1 MIRSKIIFGISKWL
15 LLIAYLV
22 ASLSFA
28 WDASQNLVCK
38 RVDVNIED
46 SLTNAFITK
55 RDIIR
60 VIESKG
66 RSPIGKNL
74 NEINT
79 HELEQKIA
87 SFNTVRNVETYK
99 TAKGNVSVRVTQR
112 KPIARVINR
121 QGQNYYFDDEGK
133 IFLWSSSYTSHV
145 LVINGNIKEPFKITN
160 EVNVSEWKTENDS
173 VSSPFIY
180 QLYEFAKFI
189 TNNSFWNAQI
199 AQVYVDNTNDIELIP
214 RVGGHTILLGGLN
227 DYEVKLKK
235 LSLFYEK
242 ALPSEGWNKYKT
254 INLKYS
260 NQVICTKR

>member
-1 MIRSKIIFGISKWL
+1 MIGKKVIFGISKWL

-28 WDASQNLVCK
+28 NDASQNLVCK
-38 RVDVNIED
+38 RIDVIVED
-46 SLTNAFITK
+46 SLINAFITK

-60 VIESKG
+60 VIERKG
-66 RSPIGKNL
+66 HSPIGKNL

-79 HELEQKIA
+79 HELEQQIA
-87 SFNTVRNVETYK
+87 SFNTVRNVEAYK
-99 TAKGNVSVRVTQR
+99 TAIGNVSVRVNQR

-121 QGQNYYFDDEGK
+121 MGQHYYFDDEGK
-133 IFLWSSSYTSHV
+133 IFPWSSSYTSHV
-145 LVINGNIKEPFKITN
+145 LVINGNIREPFKITN
-160 EVNVSEWKTENDS
+160 EVNVADWQIENDT
-173 VSSPFIY
+173 VRTPFIY

-189 TNNSFWNAQI
+189 TSDRFWNAQI

-242 ALPSEGWNKYKT
+242 ALPTEGWNKYKT